1 MKMSHKDSAQLDL
14 DIEGLL
20 QIKSL
25 ARAVRQ
31 SIDDVEPD
39 TNGGKDA
46 MLIAGIIIADRIP
59 DWRMLLNLIED
70 RADGIFDD
78 LDTMSNQATEQSNAE
93 IRAGLLKGT
102 PLSEL
107 TTKDGDQQ

>member
-1 MKMSHKDSAQLDL
+1 MKISYKDSAQLDL
-14 DIEGLL
+14 DLEGVL

-25 ARAVRQ
+25 ARTLRQ
-31 SIDDVEPD
+31 SIDDAEPD

-46 MLIAGIIIADRIP
+46 MIVAGTIIADRMP

-78 LDTMSNQATEQSNAE
+78 LDTMSSQATKQSNVE
-93 IRAGLLKGT
+93 IRAELLKGK

-107 TTKDGDQQ
+107 IAKDGDQK